1 MDFLKSAENKFPNY
15 TIFIVYI
22 GILLLSVIGFVYT
35 QSPTIFAIPLGLLI
49 VAAIYNDYTRLF
61 YGIFMVLPFSMEFY
75 FDNVGLG
82 TDLPSE
88 PLMIILASITLLILI
103 KGNFSMPLSYVN
115 HPIWIWLTLH
125 FFWILVTTLNSSFP
139 VISLKFLLAKIWY
152 ILSFFVFPLLFA
164 RNDKDIIKAYQY
176 VSTIVF
182 ISIIVVLIRHS
193 FEGFS
198 FAASYDVVRPFYRNH
213 VSYASISVICLP
225 FIWAF
230 YRVKKYQ
237 NENSFLWFAIIIFM
251 IGIYFSYTRAAI
263 LSILIA
269 IGAYFVIKYRYVK
282 HALAFSSILLIF
294 GIIYLAWDN
303 NYMDFAPN
311 YEKTIT
317 HTEFDNLI
325 EATYKLEDISS
336 MERVYRWMAGAEMIK
351 SKFWMGFGPG
361 TFVSNYKNY
370 SISKFQT
377 YVSDNPEQSGIH
389 NYYLMTWTDQGVIG
403 FVLFIVLCIVIL
415 LQGEK
420 VYAETDDTVTKY
432 YIMATILSTII
443 ILAMSLINDLL
454 ETDKVGPFFFL
465 NAALIILFKRQ
476 IEKKKP
482 PRKVNRH
489 HFH

>member
-1 MDFLKSAENKFPNY
+1 MLKPVDSKFPNY
-15 TIFIVYI
+15 SIFWVYI
-22 GILLLSVIGFVYT
+22 SIVLLSTVGYVYS
-35 QSPTIFAIPLGLLI
+35 QSPIVFAIPLALLVI
-49 VAAIYNDYTRLF
+49 AAIYDDVTRLF
-61 YGIFMVLPFSMEFY
+61 YGIMMVLPFSMEFY
-75 FDNVGLG
+75 FDGVGLG

-88 PLMIILASITLLILI
+88 PLMIMLAAVTILMMLQS
-103 KGNFSMPLSYVN
+103 NFSLPLSYVY
-115 HPIWIWLTLH
+115 HPIWLWLTLH
-125 FFWILVTTLNSSFP
+125 FFWILVTTMNSTFP
-139 VISLKFLLAKIWY
+139 IISLKFLLAKIWY
-152 ILSFFVFPLLFA
+152 IVSFFIFPLIFA
-164 RNDKDIIKAYQY
+164 KSYTDIIKAYKY
-176 VSTIVF
+176 V
-182 ISIIVVLIRHS
+182 SIIVFVSIIIVLIRHS

-198 FAASYDVVRPFYRNH
+198 FASSYDVVRPFYRNH

-225 FIWAF
+225 FVWAF
-230 YRVKKYQ
+230 YRVNIYQ
-237 NENSFLWFAIIIFM
+237 KRHSFLWIAIIMFV

-263 LSILIA
+263 LSIGIA
-269 IGAYFVIKYRYVK
+269 IGAYFIIKFKLVK
-282 HALAFSSILLIF
+282 HALSISSLVLIL

-370 SISKFQT
+370 SISRFQT
-377 YVSDNPEQSGIH
+377 YVSDNPEQSGVH
-389 NYYLMTWTDQGVIG
+389 NYFLMTWTDQGFIG
-403 FVLFIVLCIVIL
+403 FTLFIILCMVIL
-415 LQGEK
+415 IQGEK
-420 VYAETDDTVTKY
+420 VYGDTADPIAKY

-465 NAALIILFKRQ
+465 NAALFILFKRN
-476 IEKKKP
+476 ITTSK
-482 PRKVNRH
+482 NDA
-489 HFH
+489 